1 MGDNVLDKNYFL
13 ECYRSKK
20 FMYVNAIKKTLKHHQ
35 IPFDKKLK
43 KKALVTLLNQY
54 FDTSEPKFL
63 NKFATKIQ
71 KFYRK
76 HLISK
81 FANQEDFYT
90 LDSLENVPSSYLFWF
105 KDSKGFT
112 FGFDIR
118 SFFKLVE
125 NSTTNPYNREKIPT
139 EAILNAHEL
148 AKKRKINMSFKDNSQ
163 LTQEQAHKLYIL
175 SIFQKIDMLNV
186 TAGGVDPNWFSN
198 LSFQALK
205 NYYSVLED
213 IWNYRAE
220 LTPQQKIKI
229 DPQNKLFK
237 ININYILSLQYTYPN
252 KLKLQNIILKE
263 INTLVSSALEDTDKY
278 TGCYYTL
285 IALTEVSQECAAALP
300 WLVQY

>member
-13 ECYRSKK
+13 ECYRNKK

-43 KKALVTLLNQY
+43 KAPLIAILHKY
-54 FDTSEPKFL
+54 FDNLEPKFL
-63 NKFATKIQ
+63 DKFAIKIQ

-90 LDSLENVPSSYLFWF
+90 LDSLENVPSAYLFWF

-125 NSTTNPYNREKIPT
+125 NNNTNPYNREKIPT
-139 EAILNAHEL
+139 EVILKAHKL
-148 AKKRKINMSFKDNSQ
+148 AKKRKINITFQDNSQ
-163 LTQEQAHKLYIL
+163 LTPEQAHKLYIL

-237 ININYILSLQYTYPN
+237 ININYILSLQNTCSN
-252 KLKLQNIILKE
+252 KFKLQNIILKE
-263 INTLVSSALEDTDKY
+263 INTLVSSAVEDTDKY